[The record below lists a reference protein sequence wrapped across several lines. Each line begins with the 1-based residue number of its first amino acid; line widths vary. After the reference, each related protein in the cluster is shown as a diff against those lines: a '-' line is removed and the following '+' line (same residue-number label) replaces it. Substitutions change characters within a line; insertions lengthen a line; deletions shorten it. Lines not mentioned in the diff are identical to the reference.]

1 MSDTKNIQYGGGTH
15 DFDALVINSTPTG
28 IVTFDSSGSN
38 NTAYEI
44 KQGGVNKLNIY
55 KDGHVSLPD
64 CVDDDIINSGDITTL
79 SKSFQVAGRY
89 RVSTELTTASLTLSK
104 DDNGKYYEI
113 SADSAAITITL
124 DNTVI
129 TESWFDFYITDTAA
143 PVKEITMIN
152 GTQTITKSVSGAFRI
167 YKWGTNDTRLIKYSG
182 AGGTG
187 TSSGTNDTIQTSD
200 GSGGFIASNSS
211 IYNEGSN
218 CHLYLGSTTSRHG
231 IVEADGSIVA
241 LIDNDETSFSDGFYV
256 RSRTVDGGVTVFQV
270 IQNEATNGGVPSAP
284 QSSNTKI
291 DNVGNKAL
299 ITKEYLDTKAVI
311 TKTMVIE
318 SPTMGDNITFFR
330 VDADA
335 TILEVNSVISGTGAA
350 GFYLYADNSRAYN
363 GGLFKIGTSVSSN
376 TTGTV
381 AIINNAS
388 LSAGNWVWIEIPVAP
403 DVTVTALTIDI
414 RYSYN
419 TSNS

>member
-44 KQGGVNKLNIY
+44 KQEGVNKLNIY

-64 CVDDDIINSGDITTL
+64 CVDDDITNSGDITTL

-129 TESWFDFYITDTAA
+129 TESWFDFYITNQVA

-187 TSSGTNDTIQTSD
+187 TSSGTTNTIQTSD
-200 GSGGFIASNSS
+200 GSGGFIASNSQV
-211 IYNEGSN
+211 YNEASN
-218 CHLYLGSTTSRHG
+218 CHLYLGSTTAKNG
-231 IVEADGSIVA
+231 VVEADGSVSIV
-241 LIDNDETSFSDGFYV
+241 IDNDEGSSTDAFFV
-256 RSRTVDGGVTVFQV
+256 KSRNPDTGVIVFKV
-270 IQNEATNGGVPSAP
+270 EQNENTTTGGVPSAP

-291 DNVGNKAL
+291 DNVGTKAL
-299 ITKEYLDTKAVI
+299 ITKEYFDTKAVI

-335 TILEVNSVISGTGAA
+335 TILEVNSVISGTGGA
-350 GFYLYADNSRAYN
+350 GFYLYADNSRTYN
-363 GGLFKIGTSVSSN
+363 GGLFKIGTDVVSN

-381 AIINNAS
+381 SIINNAS

-419 TSNS
+419 S